1 MAQSIINFFTAKNTV
16 TLPLPDLSEQKY
28 SDTLKTMLHDRI
40 FRLGGW
46 ISFADY
52 MEIVLYTPE
61 VGYYSGGAAKFGVGG
76 DFVTAPE
83 ISPLFGQTLARQVAP
98 VLQSM
103 NHGSILEFGAGTGK
117 LAVELLLALEALGS
131 LPQRYNILDLSADLQ
146 QRQHTI
152 IEQRIPHLTSRVN
165 WLSALPEQFN
175 GLILANEVLDAMPV
189 HLVIWQSGSIMER
202 GVTWENNK
210 LTWQDK
216 PLTEGELFD
225 IARQL
230 PPSNLSFSALP
241 YMSEISLANRSF
253 IRTLA
258 SVLQQGVILLVDYG
272 FGQHEY
278 YHAQRYQGTLMC
290 HYRHHAHDDPFFLPG
305 LQDITSHI
313 DFSAIA
319 QTATDSGLQLAGY
332 TTQAHFLINCGIT
345 DLLTHIP
352 ADQLNNYL
360 PLANQVQQLVSPA
373 EMGELFKVM
382 ALSKNIDN
390 DTVAY
395 GFTRGDLR
403 RLL

>member
-1 MAQSIINFFTAKNTV
+1 M
-16 TLPLPDLSEQKY
+16 TLPLPNLSEQKY

-40 FRLGGW
+40 FRSGGW

-61 VGYYSGGAAKFGVGG
+61 AGYYSGGAAKFGAVG

-83 ISPLFGQTLARQVAP
+83 ISPLFGQTLARQVAL

-103 NHGSILEFGAGTGK
+103 NHGSILEFGAGSGK

-131 LPQRYNILDLSADLQ
+131 LPQCYNILDLSADLQ
-146 QRQHTI
+146 QRQRTI
-152 IEQRIPHLTSRVN
+152 IEQRIPHLASRVN

-175 GLILANEVLDAMPV
+175 GLMLANEVLDAMPV

-202 GVTWENNK
+202 GVIWENNK
-210 LTWQDK
+210 LAWQDK

-258 SVLQQGVILLVDYG
+258 SVLQQGIILLVDYG

-278 YHAQRYQGTLMC
+278 YHAQRHQGTLMC

-382 ALSKNIDN
+382 ALSKNIDS
-390 DTVAY
+390 DTVAH